1 MKHVPLRT
9 CVVCRNQ
16 KEKSELVRIVKAK
29 DGRIFVDDGG
39 RAEGRGAYVCKCESC
54 MTDALKKKALNRVF
68 KTQIPQETYDAL
80 YAAVQANER

>member
-39 RAEGRGAYVCKCESC
+39 RAEGRG
-54 MTDALKKKALNRVF
+54 DDPR
-68 KTQIPQETYDAL
+68 QIGQ
-80 YAAVQANER
+80 NGG